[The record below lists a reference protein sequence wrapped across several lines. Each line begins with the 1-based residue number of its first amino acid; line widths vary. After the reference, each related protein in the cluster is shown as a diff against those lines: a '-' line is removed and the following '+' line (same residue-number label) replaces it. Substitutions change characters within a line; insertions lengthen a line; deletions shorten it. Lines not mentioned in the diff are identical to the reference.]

1 MKNNILI
8 AYFSYTGN
16 TREIAEQIQN
26 IVGGNLFEIEPEQGY
41 SSDYDVCEAKANKE
55 VKEGYRPKLAVEC
68 EKVDYYDVVF
78 IGTPNW
84 FNTMA
89 PPVATFL
96 YENNMSGK
104 TIIPFCTNGGGG
116 LGNVISD
123 IRTFCN
129 DANVLDS
136 LEIYESGGKNA
147 EPKIIKWLEKNGFKN

>member
-16 TREIAEQIQN
+16 TRKIAEQIQN
-26 IVGGNLFEIEPEQGY
+26 IIGGNLFEVEPEQGY
-41 SSDYDVCEAKANKE
+41 SNDYNECETKANKE

-68 EKVDYYDVVF
+68 KNIDYYDIVF

-116 LGNVISD
+116 LGHVVSD

-129 DANVLDS
+129 DSNILNP
-136 LEIYESGGKNA
+136 LEIYESGGKNS
-147 EPKIIKWLEKNGFKN
+147 ESEIIKWLGKNGFRS